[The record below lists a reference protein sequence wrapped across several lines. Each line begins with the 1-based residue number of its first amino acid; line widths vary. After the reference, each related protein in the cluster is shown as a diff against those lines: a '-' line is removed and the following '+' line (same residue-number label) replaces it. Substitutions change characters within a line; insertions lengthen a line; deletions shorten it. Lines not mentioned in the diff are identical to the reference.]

1 MAETLTLSDRLI
13 RTEIKIDNID
23 ASISEIKG
31 LVIQNAKDNE
41 VKYAS
46 KATENIV
53 YWMVGVILFTVL
65 VSLLATVIFNKS
77 KWTTN
82 S

>member
-53 YWMVGVILFTVL
+53 Y
-65 VSLLATVIFNKS
+65 
-77 KWTTN
+77 
-82 S
+82 